1 VGTLLRRPLVAVML
15 GIALA
20 GCVVAGR
27 AAYGAMSAAQSQIN
41 ACYKPSTG
49 ALYLAGAK
57 AGVKKSTRAGCRAG
71 DVAISWNVEG
81 PAGKDGAP
89 GKDGEPGTNGVNGKD
104 GVSVA
109 GTALAAGDA
118 HCASGGAAFAAVN
131 GVTYACNGAPGKDGV
146 DGLSGKDGKDGK
158 DGAPGAAGPPGPAG
172 DFSGH
177 FSSPNGEFAL
187 DVSDTGIKLS
197 GPFASIELSNVGMT
211 LKGIGLTQ
219 INAGVLQ
226 LNAVP
231 TIIGSCGSPDHAVRA
246 GDVALVV
253 GPLGTPVLTPPGSN
267 QLLVC

>member
-1 VGTLLRRPLVAVML
+1 LVAFTL

-27 AAYGAMSAAQSQIN
+27 AAYGAMSAAQSQID

-57 AGVKKSTRAGCRAG
+57 AGAKKSTRAGCRAG
-71 DVAISWNVEG
+71 DVAISWNVAG

-89 GKDGEPGTNGVNGKD
+89 GTNGVDGTNGMPGTD
-104 GVSVA
+104 GVSVT
-109 GTALAAGDA
+109 GSTLAAGDA
-118 HCASGGAAFAAVN
+118 HCANGGSAFTAAN
-131 GVTYACNGAPGKDGV
+131 GVTYACSGAPGRDGANGV
-146 DGLSGKDGKDGK
+146 NGKDGKDGT
-158 DGAPGAAGPPGPAG
+158 PGVSGPPGPAG

-177 FSSPNGEFAL
+177 FASPNGEFAL
-187 DVSDTGIKLS
+187 DVSNTGITLS
-197 GPFASIELSNVGMT
+197 GPYASIQLSNVGMT
-211 LKGIGLTQ
+211 LKGIGMTQ
-219 INAGVLQ
+219 IDAGVLE

-246 GDVALVV
+246 GDVAPVV
-253 GPLGTPVLTPPGSN
+253 GPLGAPVLIPPGSN

>member
-1 VGTLLRRPLVAVML
+1 VGTLLRRPQVAFML

-27 AAYGAMSAAQSQIN
+27 AAYGAMNAAQSQIN

-57 AGVKKSTRAGCRAG
+57 AAAKKSTRAGCRAG

-81 PAGKDGAP
+81 PAGKDGT
-89 GKDGEPGTNGVNGKD
+89 PGTNGLNGKD
-104 GVSVA
+104 
-109 GTALAAGDA
+109 
-118 HCASGGAAFAAVN
+118 
-131 GVTYACNGAPGKDGV
+131 GAPGKDGV
-146 DGLSGKDGKDGK
+146 SVTGTAVTAGDARCAYGGAAFAAANGVNGK
-158 DGAPGAAGPPGPAG
+158 DGAPGAAGPPG

-177 FSSPNGEFAL
+177 FASPNGEFAL
-187 DVSDTGIKLS
+187 DVSNSGVKLS

-253 GPLGTPVLTPPGSN
+253 GPLGTPVLNPPGSN

>member
-1 VGTLLRRPLVAVML
+1 VGTVLRRPLVAFML

-20 GCVVAGR
+20 GCLVAGR

-89 GKDGEPGTNGVNGKD
+89 GTNGVDGKNGAPGKD
-104 GVSVA
+104 GTSVTGA
-109 GTALAAGDA
+109 ALAAGDA
-118 HCASGGAAFAAVN
+118 HCASGGSAFTAAN

-146 DGLSGKDGKDGK
+146 NGLNGKDGK
-158 DGAPGAAGPPGPAG
+158 DGAAGAAGAPG

-177 FSSPNGEFAL
+177 FAIPNGEFAL
-187 DVSDTGIKLS
+187 DVSNTGIKLS

-231 TIIGSCGSPDHAVRA
+231 TIIGGCGSPDHALRA
-246 GDVALVV
+246 GDVMPVV
-253 GPLGTPVLTPPGSN
+253 GPLGAPVLIPPGSN

>member
-1 VGTLLRRPLVAVML
+1 MGTLLRRPLVAFML

-20 GCVVAGR
+20 ASVAAGR
-27 AAYGAMSAAQSQIN
+27 AAYGAMSAAQSQID

-57 AGVKKSTRAGCRAG
+57 AGAKKSTRAGCRAG

-89 GKDGEPGTNGVNGKD
+89 GTNGLDGKD
-104 GVSVA
+104 GAPGKDGTSVTA
-109 GTALAAGDA
+109 TALAAGDA
-118 HCASGGAAFAAVN
+118 HCASGGSAFSAAT

-146 DGLSGKDGKDGK
+146 DGLNGKDGQ
-158 DGAPGAAGPPGPAG
+158 DGAPGTPGAAGPPG

-177 FSSPNGEFAL
+177 FASPNGDFAL
-187 DVSDTGIKLS
+187 DVSNTGIKLS
-197 GPFASIELSNVGMT
+197 APFASIELSNVGMT

-219 INAGVLQ
+219 ISAGVLQ

-267 QLLVC
+267 QVMVC

>member
-1 VGTLLRRPLVAVML
+1 VGTLLRRPLVAFML

-20 GCVVAGR
+20 GCLVAGR

-49 ALYLAGAK
+49 ALYMAGAK
-57 AGVKKSTRAGCRAG
+57 AGAKKSTRPGCRAG

-89 GKDGEPGTNGVNGKD
+89 GKDGVPGTNGVNGND
-104 GVSVA
+104 GVSVTGA
-109 GTALAAGDA
+109 ALAAGDA
-118 HCASGGAAFAAVN
+118 HCASGGAAFTAAN
-131 GVTYACNGAPGKDGV
+131 GVTYACNGASGKDGV
-146 DGLSGKDGKDGK
+146 NGLNGKDGK
-158 DGAPGAAGPPGPAG
+158 DGAPGSAGPPGPAG

-177 FSSPNGEFAL
+177 FASPNGDFAL
-187 DVSDTGIKLS
+187 DVSNTGIKLS

-231 TIIGSCGSPDHAVRA
+231 TIVGSCGSPDHAVRA

-253 GPLGTPVLTPPGSN
+253 GPLGTPVLSPPGSN